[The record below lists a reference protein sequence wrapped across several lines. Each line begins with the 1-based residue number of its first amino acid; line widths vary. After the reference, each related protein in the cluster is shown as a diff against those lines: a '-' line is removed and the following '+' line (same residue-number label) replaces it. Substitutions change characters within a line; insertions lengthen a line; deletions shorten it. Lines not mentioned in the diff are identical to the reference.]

1 MVNGEVAPTE
11 RQLQS
16 GDVLAMEHLSEPAP
30 DTLDVAPVVDLSTT
44 VGETT
49 KSASSPQVL
58 EVQNSSEAQESS
70 EVPTASPMHD
80 TPVIDPSTPGG
91 DGGGASAVPGIGTA
105 ASENNKLRRDPPLCD
120 RLEA

>member
-16 GDVLAMEHLSEPAP
+16 GEVLAVEHLSEPAL

-58 EVQNSSEAQESS
+58 EVQNSSEPREPS
-70 EVPTASPMHD
+70 EVSTASPMD
-80 TPVIDPSTPGG
+80 VTSVIEPSTAVG
-91 DGGGASAVPGIGTA
+91 DGGLARVAPGMDTNTI
-105 ASENNKLRRDPPLCD
+105 ENN
-120 RLEA
+120 